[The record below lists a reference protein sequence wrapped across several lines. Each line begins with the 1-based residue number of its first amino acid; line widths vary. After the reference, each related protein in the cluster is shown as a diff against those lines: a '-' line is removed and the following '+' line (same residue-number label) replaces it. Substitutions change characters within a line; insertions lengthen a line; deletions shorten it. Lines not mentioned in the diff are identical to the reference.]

1 MPGFLSQLYSKT
13 VAAAAKSNRS
23 EILILF
29 NKVAPIGSF
38 TILASYAF
46 LGKRSE
52 IVAPPPAVKETVTH
66 YQFHRGE
73 VSHLLFG
80 ANGS

>member
-1 MPGFLSQLYSKT
+1 MTGFLSHLYART
-13 VAAAAKSNRS
+13 VAAAARSNRA
-23 EILILF
+23 EILILL

-52 IVAPPPAVKETVTH
+52 IMVPDTAVKATIAH
-66 YQFHRGE
+66 YTFHRGD
-73 VSHLLFG
+73 VANLLFG